1 MAGAGTFEVGIGLPF
16 AALNLYFVFR
26 DRVSPLVLVLLGVAL
41 APILGVVIAAA
52 LAYLCMRFWL
62 SKRKPRAMR
71 APADALRR

>member
-1 MAGAGTFEVGIGLPF
+1 MVGAETCELGTGLSF

-52 LAYLCMRFWL
+52 LAYLCMRF
-62 SKRKPRAMR
+62 
-71 APADALRR
+71 